1 MASQTLAQTEDGNLQ
16 FALPGGLILAEE
28 ASVAEHM
35 ASHSRAV
42 EQAAAQAQAQ
52 AASSTQ
58 ADTERRTG
66 VPEDLLKSLP
76 VMSFL
81 DALAKECDKR
91 DDQSEGNESGD
102 NGEKALDCCKGKKI
116 PGLQIDSD
124 AEERA
129 CEICQSGY
137 NDDEEVFALRPI
149 LDDILHLTQPNPS

>member
-1 MASQTLAQTEDGNLQ
+1 MASQTLAQTEDGGLQ

-58 ADTERRTG
+58 ADTEKRTG

-76 VMSFL
+76 VLSFL
-81 DALAKECDKR
+81 DALARECGKCEELN
-91 DDQSEGNESGD
+91 EGNESGGD
-102 NGEKALDCCKGKKI
+102 VREKALDCCKVCKTI
-116 PGLQIDSD
+116 PGLQVDSD
-124 AEERA
+124 AEERV

-137 NDDEEVFALRPI
+137 NDDEEVFAFRPFFHAHD
-149 LDDILHLTQPNPS
+149 L